1 MDNYLK
7 FSKEEAKTWLEF
19 VYPLTIIKD
28 RYSGS
33 YSGGVY
39 VAYPCEFYEVDED
52 VAGGDVE
59 CMEFWGEFCG
69 VVGRGNSYSEAFSDL
84 VVKMKNIVER

>member
-7 FSKEEAKTWLEF
+7 FSKKDAESWLEF

-28 RYSGS
+28 RYSGA

-39 VAYPCEFYEVDED
+39 VAYPCEFYDVDEA
-52 VAGGDVE
+52 VAGNDVE
-59 CMEFWGEFCG
+59 CMAFWGEFCG
-69 VVGRGNSYSEAFSDL
+69 VVGLGNSYSEAFSDL
-84 VVKMKNIVER
+84 VVKMKNILER